1 MFCNCMLNDASAFMM
16 WCYIGVEIIFGVSSS
31 NWFLLDPFS
40 VFRTYFDLWKF
51 EIWGLVIYPG
61 KDLQEQFI
69 PGSILD
75 EEIRGFFEPIKSRG
89 IDIARVLVVQEGKF
103 LESRIL
109 VTIV

>member
-1 MFCNCMLNDASAFMM
+1 M
-16 WCYIGVEIIFGVSSS
+16 EIRDI
-31 NWFLLDPFS
+31 
-40 VFRTYFDLWKF
+40 RAT
-51 EIWGLVIYPG
+51 YPG

-75 EEIRGFFEPIKSRG
+75 EEIGGFEPIKSRG

-109 VTIV
+109 VTICIAQ